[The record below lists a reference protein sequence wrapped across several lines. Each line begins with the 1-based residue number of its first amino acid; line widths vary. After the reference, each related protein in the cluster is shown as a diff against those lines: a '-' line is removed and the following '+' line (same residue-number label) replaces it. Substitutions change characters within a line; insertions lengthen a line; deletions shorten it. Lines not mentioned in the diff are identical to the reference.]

1 MQDQWERGND
11 MFGGGA
17 RPNLKPLDWGVIAE
31 HDKQR
36 HERARQL
43 LAAGK
48 VETATEFSFIALLFQ
63 HSGQPDELLLAHV
76 LAQTAAIKGDAS
88 AKWLAA
94 ATLDRYLLSIKQPQI
109 YGTQLHRNEN
119 GEWTQ
124 EPFARETISD
134 SLRAQSCVISIA
146 EQQQILKINPTGLG
160 GFSTTM
166 KDCK

>member
-1 MQDQWERGND
+1 

-63 HSGQPDELLLAHV
+63 HSGQPDMAGCRDLRPLSIV
-76 LAQTAAIKGDAS
+76 DQTATDIRNAIA
-88 AKWLAA
+88 
-94 ATLDRYLLSIKQPQI
+94 P
-109 YGTQLHRNEN
+109 E
-119 GEWTQ
+119 
-124 EPFARETISD
+124 
-134 SLRAQSCVISIA
+134 
-146 EQQQILKINPTGLG
+146 
-160 GFSTTM
+160 
-166 KDCK
+166 